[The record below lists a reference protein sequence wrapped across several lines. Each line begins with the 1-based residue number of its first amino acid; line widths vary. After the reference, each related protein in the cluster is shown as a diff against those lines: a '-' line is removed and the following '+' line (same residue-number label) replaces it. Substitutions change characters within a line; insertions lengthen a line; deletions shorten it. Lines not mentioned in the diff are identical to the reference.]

1 MVVFNPVLLA
11 LIVRRVAFKDVPVG
25 RLCFYTF
32 YWKVFIS
39 LTSEYVTHRF
49 LIHRTACFESRP
61 VQGTI
66 GRSMIYFDKVTKR
79 YGEMA
84 ALEDVTLSVAPK
96 EFVSIVGHSG
106 AGKTTL
112 LKLLLAEERP
122 SDGSVFFESVD
133 VNDLPSSALYHYR
146 RKIGMV
152 FQDFRLIPNK
162 TAYENIAFAMEAA
175 GRHDDE
181 IASDVPYI
189 LELVN
194 LADKADH
201 FPSQLS
207 GGEKQRIAIGR
218 AIINQPELI
227 VADEPTGNLD
237 PINTYEVVEIL
248 KKINELGTTIVIT
261 THNKGV
267 VDAVGRRVITMDRGK
282 VVRDDAEGKYVL

>member
-1 MVVFNPVLLA
+1 
-11 LIVRRVAFKDVPVG
+11 
-25 RLCFYTF
+25 
-32 YWKVFIS
+32 
-39 LTSEYVTHRF
+39 
-49 LIHRTACFESRP
+49 
-61 VQGTI
+61 
-66 GRSMIYFDKVTKR
+66 MIYFDKVTKK
-79 YGEMA
+79 YADMA
-84 ALEDVTLSVAPK
+84 ALDGVTLSVAPK

-122 SDGSVFFESVD
+122 TEGSVFFESID
-133 VNDLPSSALYHYR
+133 VNDLPSSALHHYR
-146 RKIGMV
+146 RKIGVV

-175 GRHDDE
+175 GRTDTE

-194 LADKADH
+194 LADKAKH
-201 FPSQLS
+201 FPDQLS

-237 PINTYEVVEIL
+237 PINTYEIVEIL
-248 KKINELGTTIVIT
+248 KKINELGTTVVIT

-267 VDAVGRRVITMDRGK
+267 VDAVGKRVVTIDRGK
-282 VVRDDAEGKYVL
+282 VVRDDANGKYVL

>member
-1 MVVFNPVLLA
+1 
-11 LIVRRVAFKDVPVG
+11 
-25 RLCFYTF
+25 
-32 YWKVFIS
+32 
-39 LTSEYVTHRF
+39 
-49 LIHRTACFESRP
+49 
-61 VQGTI
+61 
-66 GRSMIYFDKVTKR
+66 MIYFDKVTKR
-79 YGEMA
+79 YGDA
-84 ALEDVTLSVAPK
+84 VALEEITLSVAPK
-96 EFVSIVGHSG
+96 EFISIVGHSG

-112 LKLLLAEERP
+112 LKLLLAEEKP
-122 SDGSVFFESVD
+122 TIGSVFFESID
-133 VNDLPSSALYHYR
+133 VNDLPKSALHHYR

-175 GRHDDE
+175 GRSDKE

-194 LADKADH
+194 LSDKALH
-201 FPSQLS
+201 FPDQLS

-218 AIINQPELI
+218 AIINQPDLI

-267 VDAVGRRVITMDRGK
+267 VDAIGRRVITIDRGK
-282 VVRDDAEGKYVL
+282 LVRDDTSGKYSL